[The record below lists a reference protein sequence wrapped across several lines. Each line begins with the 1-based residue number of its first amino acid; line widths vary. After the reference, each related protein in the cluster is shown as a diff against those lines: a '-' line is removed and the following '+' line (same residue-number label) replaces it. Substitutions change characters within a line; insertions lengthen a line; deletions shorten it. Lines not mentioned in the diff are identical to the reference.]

1 MTMGGMFFTLGA
13 LPVRMKRL
21 GDNIEHLY
29 HTASRTMVNAE
40 LVEHKVDGIYAQFGA
55 DEYNQIVVTFV
66 NKLGTE
72 SDKFT
77 IRARKLAKVVDSIN
91 EIYRRL
97 IKKGFTT
104 MRKKDKKTVAK
115 PTEVSNVVS
124 NVTTVASTNHSGSA
138 DADILVE
145 FILQHYAYSGNLYEL
160 AEFVDVPRL
169 YQSKSSGAVSNVVF
183 NGDNI
188 TIESANKFS
197 ISFNVTGMTQS
208 ELRKQVV
215 WALQTVIERGKQ
227 LAEQAG
233 DSTEH
238 REHVAEDIVETRGMF
253 KSTTKVRPLREKVN
267 EKALKRYNDAVGK
280 GVDALESRLMGLSP
294 RVSSQ
299 SIRYYLKKAANDSRL
314 KLPDTSGVT
323 LAKNLT
329 QYNVELMHTLC
340 ATANCKVPPFLQMN
354 TATITSSSKR
364 VIRASTR

>member
-1 MTMGGMFFTLGA
+1 MEQNFFTLGA
-13 LPVRMKRL
+13 LPSRMKKL

-29 HTASRTMVNAE
+29 HTASRAVVNAE
-40 LVEHKVDGIYAQFGA
+40 LVEHKAEGIYVQFGA
-55 DEYNQIVVTFV
+55 DEYNQIVVTFI
-66 NKLGTE
+66 NQYGAE
-72 SDKFT
+72 SDKFV
-77 IRARKLAKVVDSIN
+77 IRARKLATVVETIYKVYSN
-91 EIYRRL
+91 L
-97 IKKGFTT
+97 IKKGFKT
-104 MRKKDKKTVAK
+104 MRKDKKTVAK
-115 PTEVSNVVS
+115 LAAVSNEVSNV
-124 NVTTVASTNHSGSA
+124 TPVASVNCSCSA
-138 DADILVE
+138 DVNMLVE
-145 FILQHYAYSGNLYEL
+145 FIIQKHARSGNLYEL

-267 EKALKRYNDAVGK
+267 EKALKRYNDAVST
-280 GVDALESRLMGLSP
+280 GVDNLEPKLNECSP
-294 RVSSQ
+294 SASSQ
-299 SIRYYLKKAANDSRL
+299 VIRCFLKKSAIDSHL
-314 KLPDTSGVT
+314 KLPDTSGAT
-323 LAKNLT
+323 LAKHLT
-329 QYNVELMHTLC
+329 PYNVELMHTLC
-340 ATANCKVPPFLQMN
+340 ATANCKLPPFLQMK